1 MSGASAALVR
11 LDLEVD
17 LESLSPEAL
26 LEWAQQARTELTV
39 HRRRISASRRSTLS
53 HDVQGVAHGR
63 RSSIDELEELQLLAL
78 RAETEGHWR
87 TCSFARLP
95 IQISGIALNI
105 CGIAALLRNVGILY
119 PGLGRWVN
127 HLVLPLYVE
136 SLLLQV
142 LCFVRLGAVRP
153 FWSDFKSLR
162 HTSALGALLIAIQ
175 LAWAEMAVALATE
188 EGDAGDFQG
197 LGLSERGAQAAA
209 AVSSGAAV
217 VQTVVA
223 LYFLAQCVRR
233 AAPVDCFWFP
243 ATVSLATPALT
254 CAPPTRIEPMAIH
267 VPCLPESYAPS
278 LRIHLRQSQEPGVWA
293 RWRDAQPL
301 LGGCRRYPKLHQP
314 QWVLYTT
321 LSAGVLVAVLL
332 WPPCL
337 WRVLRSP
344 REVAPNA
351 AVFVLMAPVAFVTM
365 GVFNAGGE
373 ALIGPDGARSAAA
386 HACVRAPTSPMRAR
400 VRAHESDARAYAHGP
415 DAHLCCR
422 RPFAHTRSSSL
433 PFLPSFRAPCMRS
446 CMRPTPQACAPS
458 SPSTSPTSRQ
468 SSLPP
473 SSAGARCWRRSVHS
487 LPCGR
492 RSHSRSSRIAP
503 SPSSLPPPGRW
514 TAAMALP
521 RTEEEE
527 AMVLAMPL
535 AVGVLAVA
543 TITWWWAAT
552 AAGRRWRRGGPQA

>member
-1 MSGASAALVR
+1 MASAALVR

-39 HRRRISASRRSTLS
+39 HRRRISASRRFAACPTTCRGLLMAKQQ
-53 HDVQGVAHGR
+53 HR
-63 RSSIDELEELQLLAL
+63 RTRGAAAARAPRRDRGPLADLLLCTAANPGL
-78 RAETEGHWR
+78 GHRA
-87 TCSFARLP
+87 
-95 IQISGIALNI
+95 NI

-153 FWSDFKSLR
+153 SGR
-162 HTSALGALLIAIQ
+162 TSSRSVTRPRSARCSSPSSSPGPR
-175 LAWAEMAVALATE
+175 WRWRSRRRRVTRATFR
-188 EGDAGDFQG
+188 G
-197 LGLSERGAQAAA
+197 GLSERGAQAAA
-209 AVSSGAAV
+209 AVSSGAV
-217 VQTVVA
+217 LQTVVA

-254 CAPPTRIEPMAIH
+254 CAPPTRIAPMAIH
-267 VPCLPESYAPS
+267 GLVCPESYAPS

-386 HACVRAPTSPMRAR
+386 HACVRAPTNPSRAR
-400 VRAHESDARAYAHGP
+400 VRAHESVARAYAHGP
-415 DAHLCCR
+415 DAPLCCR

-433 PFLPSFRAPCMRS
+433 PFPSSFRAPCMRS

-535 AVGVLAVA
+535 AVGVLAAA